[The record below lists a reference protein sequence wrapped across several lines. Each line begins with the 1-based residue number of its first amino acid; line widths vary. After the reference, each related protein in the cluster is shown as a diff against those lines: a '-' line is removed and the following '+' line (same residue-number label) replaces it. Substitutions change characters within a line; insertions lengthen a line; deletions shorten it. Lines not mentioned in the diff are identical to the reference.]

1 MKKRLLFCS
10 VALMFSSVIGYA
22 DCEIVHPDVKPA
34 REVISLNPSWRF
46 HQGDDPAAAKADF
59 DDSGWTEVNLPHS
72 WNESKPSKGGSIY
85 WPGVSWY
92 RRSVEWD
99 ASKEKK
105 SVFLEFDGAG
115 ETTDVFVNGQQL
127 GRHRSPYGRFRFDI
141 TGMLFPGTNNVV
153 AVRVD
158 NRHSDE
164 VVGLEPRRMGWAPYG
179 GIYREVSLI
188 LTNQVHIDVMDSGS
202 SGLYVTPSKVTA
214 GSAVVQVVAKLANDL
229 TEEKAISVKVTILDA
244 EGRHISEM
252 ASSQTL
258 SAKGR
263 ESVRMITRL
272 EKPHLWN
279 GVADP
284 YLYSARVEVKD
295 MDGATLDLQEVSFGI
310 RSYRFDPDE
319 GFFLNGKSYPLKGV
333 SLHQERKNTGWALTP
348 AMLEEDVSIIREMGG
363 NAVRSHY
370 QMSDTFYD
378 ICARTGLLVWAEI
391 PFWQYQSVSKPLM
404 DNAKLQLRELVLQ
417 NYNNPSLLI
426 WSVGNECYVK
436 YTEIR
441 AAIAEMHDYIHSLD
455 RTRVTSYA
463 NPRNF
468 GDIPQLV
475 SELTDVASYNW
486 YCGWYIDTDRS
497 EGPGAGLGEL
507 ADSYHEYYPDQSIG
521 ISEYGASGCIEQ
533 HEQNPKL
540 PNPTGM
546 WFPEEYQTYL
556 HETYWKQVAERP
568 FIYGVFIWC
577 MFDFGVPGWSRGAAP
592 HMNWKGM
599 VTQDRK
605 VRKDI
610 FYFYQA
616 NWSDEPFVYITSRRH
631 MERTEV
637 QTPVKVYS
645 NCAKVSLTVNG
656 RLQDTVPSEH
666 GVFKWSNISLQ
677 AGRNII
683 RVVAEKEGQQ
693 YHDECRWKYIAKD

>member
-1 MKKRLLFCS
+1 MKKGLLICA
-10 VALMFSSVIGYA
+10 VALMLSSVIGFA
-22 DCEIVHPDVKPA
+22 CSGCAHPDVKID
-34 REVISLNPSWRF
+34 REVISLNTSWRF
-46 HQGDDPAAAKADF
+46 FQGDDPTAAKVDF
-59 DDSGWTEVNLPHS
+59 DDSWWTEVNVPHS
-72 WNESKPSKGGSIY
+72 WNEPNPSKVGSIY
-85 WPGVSWY
+85 WSGVSWY
-92 RRSVEWD
+92 RRSVKWD
-99 ASKEKK
+99 ASKGGK

-115 ETTDVFVNGQQL
+115 ETTDVFVNGQQV

-141 TGMLFPGTNNVV
+141 TGMFSPGTGNVI

-158 NRHSDE
+158 NRPSDE
-164 VVGLEPRRMGWAPYG
+164 VVGVEPKRIGWAPYG

-188 LTNQVHIDVMDSGS
+188 LTDPVHIDLMDSGS
-202 SGLYVTPSKVTA
+202 SGVYVTLSKVSA

-229 TEEKAISVKVTILDA
+229 TEGKAIIVKAAILDA
-244 EGRHISEM
+244 EGTLVDQMTASE
-252 ASSQTL
+252 AL
-258 SAKGR
+258 AAKGHG
-263 ESVRMITRL
+263 SVRMITRL

-284 YLYSARVEVKD
+284 YLYSAHVEVKD
-295 MDGATLDLQEVSFGI
+295 KEGTTLDLTEVSFGI

-333 SLHQERKNTGWALTP
+333 SLHQERKNTGWALTST
-348 AMLEEDVSIIREMGG
+348 MLEEDVSIIMEMGA

-370 QMSDTFYD
+370 QMSDIFYD
-378 ICARTGLLVWAEI
+378 ICARTGLLVWGEI
-391 PFWQYQSVSKPLM
+391 PFWQYKSVSKALM
-404 DNAKLQLRELVLQ
+404 DNVKLQLRELVLQ

-426 WSVGNECYVK
+426 WGVGNECYVR
-436 YTEIR
+436 YPEIR
-441 AAIAEMHDYIHSLD
+441 TAVAEMHDYVHSLD

-486 YCGWYIDTDRS
+486 YCGWYIDTDRP
-497 EGPGAGLGEL
+497 EGPGTGMGEL

-521 ISEYGASGCIEQ
+521 ISEYGASGCIDH

-540 PNPTGM
+540 PNPAGKF
-546 WFPEEYQTYL
+546 FPEEYQTYL
-556 HETYWKQVAERP
+556 HETYWKQVSERP
-568 FIYGVFIWC
+568 YIYGVFIWS

-599 VTQDRK
+599 VTRDRK
-605 VRKDI
+605 VRKDV
-610 FYFYQA
+610 FYYYKA

-631 MERTEV
+631 VERAEA

-645 NCAKVSLTVNG
+645 SCPKVALIVNG
-656 RLQDTVPSEH
+656 KLQDTGPSDH
-666 GVFKWSNISLQ
+666 GVFKWSNITLQ
-677 AGRNII
+677 PGKNII
-683 RVVAEKEGQQ
+683 RVTAEKDGQQ
-693 YHDECRWKYIAKD
+693 YHDECTWTYIANK